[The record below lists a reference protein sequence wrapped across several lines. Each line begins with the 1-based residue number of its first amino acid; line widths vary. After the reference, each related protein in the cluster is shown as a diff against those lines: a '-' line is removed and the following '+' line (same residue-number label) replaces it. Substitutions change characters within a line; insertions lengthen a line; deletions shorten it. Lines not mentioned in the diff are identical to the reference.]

1 MKSSFQLTIDDIR
14 RQVRESG
21 SSLTKLPSAE
31 RAQLLCDWLKERLP
45 GHLDVWVIEA
55 PGRENEVNVYTIGK
69 FKRKGVDVGSN
80 VGSPEGVRMPER
92 VKKWK
97 RDRFGVRKK
106 I

>member
-1 MKSSFQLTIDDIR
+1 MKSTFRSTIDDIR

-31 RAQLLCDWLKERLP
+31 RAQLLCDWLRERLP
-45 GHLDVWVIEA
+45 GHLDVWIIEA
-55 PGRENEVNVYTIGK
+55 PGRENEVNVYTNGN
-69 FKRKGVDVGSN
+69 FKREGVDVGSN
-80 VGSPEGVRMPER
+80 VRSPEGVRMPER
-92 VKKWK
+92 VKQWK